1 MLSRSHQ
8 CSHRIACAFACLMAT
23 LGIVGCGS
31 GNGGG
36 PQPIAVNISPMRAA
50 VVAVTQTAKFDA
62 TVTGDPTNSV
72 TWSVDGLAGG
82 NATVGTIS
90 SGGIYTPPAGA
101 GTHTVQATS
110 TLDTTKSASA
120 TIAVTDLT
128 GVVTYHNNL
137 VRDGTNTQEYAL
149 TTSSVTTATFGKL
162 FSCPVDGAAY
172 TQPLWVP
179 GLSIGAAL
187 RNTIFVATQHDSV
200 YAFDADANPCSQ
212 LWHVNLLDAA
222 HGGTS
227 GETPVPTGDVG
238 SGFQDILPEIG
249 VTGTPVIDLASGTL
263 YVISKSEGPV
273 GSFHQRLHAMDLIT
287 GDEKFAGPVNI
298 AASVPGTGDGSVGGV
313 LTFDLRNQG
322 QRGALTLVNGIVY
335 VVWASH
341 EDHNPYHGWLLGYD
355 AGTLAQVAVFN
366 ADPNG
371 SRGGVWMSGGA
382 PAVDAGGSLY
392 LSTGNGTF
400 DGNSGTAPNN
410 DFGDTVMKVGT
421 SSGLALVDWF
431 TPFNQAFLD
440 GQDADLGSGGVVILP
455 DQISGPPH
463 LLVTGGKEGK
473 LYLLDRDAMGNYC
486 ASCTITDTNILQS
499 FLATPAIFGT
509 PAFWQNKLYVGGTSD
524 ALSLFAF
531 DATTGI
537 FNTVASSRS
546 ATSFQFPGPTPSLSA
561 QGASD
566 GMLWA
571 IDSSTYGVPSHFGTG
586 PAILHVYDAANLSSE
601 LWNSSLAAN
610 NRDTAGNAVKFT
622 VPTVANGKVY
632 IGTRTEIDV
641 YGLLPN

>member
-1 MLSRSHQ
+1 MV
-8 CSHRIACAFACLMAT
+8 CASACLMAT
-23 LGIVGCGS
+23 VWIGGCGS
-31 GNGGG
+31 GNAGGT
-36 PQPIAVNISPMRAA
+36 QIVAVNISPMRAA
-50 VVAVTQTAKFDA
+50 VVAATQSVQFRS

-72 TWSVDGLAGG
+72 TWSVDGVAGG
-82 NATVGTIS
+82 SAAVGTIS
-90 SGGIYTPPAGA
+90 SGGLYTPPAGA

-120 TIAVTDLT
+120 TIAVTDLA
-128 GVVTYHNNL
+128 GVVTYHNN
-137 VRDGTNTQEYAL
+137 VARDGTNTQEYAL
-149 TTSSVTTATFGKL
+149 TTSSVKTASFGKL

-179 GLSIGAAL
+179 GLSLGGAL
-187 RNTIFVATQHDSV
+187 RNAIFVATQHDSA
-200 YAFDADANPCSQ
+200 YAFDADVNPCSQ
-212 LWHVNLLDAA
+212 LWHVDLLDAA

-227 GETPVPTGDVG
+227 GETTVPTGDVG
-238 SGFQDILPEIG
+238 SGFKDILPEIG

-273 GSFHQRLHAMDLIT
+273 GSFHQRLHALDLIT
-287 GDEKFAGPVNI
+287 GSEKFAGPINI

-322 QRGALTLVNGIVY
+322 QRGAMTLVNGIVY
-335 VVWASH
+335 IVWASH
-341 EDHNPYHGWLLGYD
+341 EDHDPYHGWLLGYN

-371 SRGGVWMSGGA
+371 VRGGIWMSGGA

-400 DGNSGTAPNN
+400 DGNSGTPPNN

-440 GQDADLGSGGVVILP
+440 GQDVDLGSGGVVILP
-455 DQISGPPH
+455 DQISGPAH

-486 ASCTITDTNILQS
+486 ASCTMTDTNILQS

-531 DATTGI
+531 DATSGN

-546 ATSFQFPGPTPSLSA
+546 ATTFQFPGPTPSLSA

-566 GMLWA
+566 GVLWA
-571 IDSSTYGVPSHFGTG
+571 IDSSRYGVPSAYGTG
-586 PAILHVYDAANLSSE
+586 PAILHAYDAGNLSSE
-601 LWNSSLAAN
+601 LWNSSMAAN

-641 YGLLPN
+641 FGLLPN